1 MYYFCNKCVIAAF
14 RSWEIA
20 NTPLAHQSR
29 YKSFV
34 QIIIINLLV
43 EYYYQRS
50 DSCVI
55 VFQNQRFCYAKIR
68 RDTFIEV
75 FTHLEKFYADCN
87 KFISRINNSNV
98 AMRISKPKHCCTKIL
113 SRYIYSKSWKLLC
126 GYVY

>member
-1 MYYFCNKCVIAAF
+1 MQKLRKCITFVISVLLLHF
-14 RSWEIA
+14 VREKLRI
-20 NTPLAHQSR
+20 LR

-43 EYYYQRS
+43 ECYYQRS

-68 RDTFIEV
+68 RDIDTFIEV

-87 KFISRINNSNV
+87 KFISRIQ
-98 AMRISKPKHCCTKIL
+98 T
-113 SRYIYSKSWKLLC
+113 
-126 GYVY
+126 